1 MPCVLSVVLPSFSV
15 RIDDREK
22 LAKYVRS
29 FRSLPYAA
37 TEIADYCFNSY
48 WREKKNMKVK
58 QMLSTLS
65 FDIILFKKS
74 GI

>member
-48 WREKKNMKVK
+48 VYTGEKKKHECETNDKV
-58 QMLSTLS
+58 L
-65 FDIILFKKS
+65 
-74 GI
+74 

>member
-1 MPCVLSVVLPSFSV
+1 MPCVFSVVLPSFSV
-15 RIDDREK
+15 KIDDREK

>member
-15 RIDDREK
+15 KIDDREK

-37 TEIADYCFNSY
+37 TEIADYCFNSLLE
-48 WREKKNMKVK
+48 RKKKHESETNVK
-58 QMLSTLS
+58 Y
-65 FDIILFKKS
+65 FKF
-74 GI
+74 

>member
-15 RIDDREK
+15 KIDDREK

>member
-48 WREKKNMKVK
+48 WREKKFEAANITFIMFHKTY
-58 QMLSTLS
+58 L
-65 FDIILFKKS
+65 
-74 GI
+74 

>member
-15 RIDDREK
+15 KIDDREK

-48 WREKKNMKVK
+48 WGEKKHECETNVK
-58 QMLSTLS
+58 Y
-65 FDIILFKKS
+65 FKF
-74 GI
+74 

>member
-29 FRSLPYAA
+29 FRSLPYVA

>member
-48 WREKKNMKVK
+48 WRKKNMNVK
-58 QMLSTLS
+58 QMLRY
-65 FDIILFKKS
+65 FKFYIILFKKS

>member
-1 MPCVLSVVLPSFSV
+1 MPCLFSVVLPSFSV
-15 RIDDREK
+15 KIDDREK